1 VIKEENDV
9 LQFTIDTKVTKKL
22 SFKYMSNMISNDTKK
37 VFSLAIPA
45 ALKHL
50 VDILQVLIDM
60 IMVGMVSV
68 SALAA
73 VGMSMQ
79 FMMVINVLM
88 TLYVVG
94 GNALISRF
102 IGQGRKKRASALLYS
117 LVIFASVL
125 SITVSIGG
133 YFGSE
138 AIFSLM
144 GASEDVVHQGSLY
157 FKILSL
163 GIVVIFIDTLLY
175 NALSSAGDTKSSL
188 YIKLVSAGINA
199 FLNYVLIFGHFGM
212 PAMGI
217 EGAGYAT
224 IIAYSFNVVAY
235 FLLLKTKDAK
245 LNIIPIISLKDIK
258 RVWNVGWSA
267 SLDRAISSM
276 SFLVFVSIITA
287 YDTAELAGYQVGLRI
302 EGIAFMPGFGFS
314 IAAMALV
321 GQSLG
326 AKDRDKAYNMGIIS
340 GRIAY
345 IFMGSV
351 GAFLILFPEFLV
363 SFFTQDIATVRVSS
377 YYLTLVGLAQIPL
390 AIMFVYSGAL
400 RGAGATK
407 TTLKINVFSLWF
419 FRVIPSYI
427 AYKMGFSIIAIFIIM
442 NVETMIKGIIYW
454 YIYQKKEWLFMKV

>member
-1 VIKEENDV
+1 
-9 LQFTIDTKVTKKL
+9 L
-22 SFKYMSNMISNDTKK
+22 ISNDSRRVYK
-37 VFSLAIPA
+37 LAFPA

-50 VDILQVLIDM
+50 VDILQILIDM
-60 IMVGMVSV
+60 LMVGMVSV

-117 LVIFASVL
+117 LGVFAVILSVFV
-125 SITVSIGG
+125 TIGG

-138 AIFSLM
+138 SIYALM
-144 GASEDVVHQGSLY
+144 GASDDVIEQGSQY

-163 GIVVIFIDTLLY
+163 GIVVIFIDNLLY
-175 NALSSAGDTKSSL
+175 NALSAAGDTSSSL
-188 YIKLVSAGINA
+188 YIKLISAAINA
-199 FLNYVLIFGHFGM
+199 FLNYVLIFGHFGFE
-212 PAMGI
+212 AHGI
-217 EGAGYAT
+217 EGAAYAT
-224 IIAYSFNVVAY
+224 VIAYCFNIAAY
-235 FLLLKTKDAK
+235 YILIKNPKAK
-245 LNIIPIISLKDIK
+245 LNLIPIIRMKDLL

-267 SLDRAISSM
+267 ALDRGISSI

-287 YDTAELAGYQVGLRI
+287 YGTAGLAGYQVGLRI
-302 EGIAFMPGFGFS
+302 EGIAFMPGFGFA

-321 GQSLG
+321 GQNLG
-326 AKDRDKAYNMGIIS
+326 ANNKDRAYNMGVIS

-351 GAFLILFPEFLV
+351 GVVLILFSEVLV
-363 SFFTQDIATVRVSS
+363 GFFTQDTLTIQVASQ
-377 YYLTLVGLAQIPL
+377 YLILVGLAQIPL

-407 TTLKINVFSLWF
+407 TTLKVNVFSLWI

-427 AYKMGFSIIAIFIIM
+427 AFKLGYDIIAIFIIM
-442 NVETMIKGIIYW
+442 NIETLLKGIIYW
-454 YIYQKKEWLFMKV
+454 YIYQKREWLNTKV